1 MRLMQV
7 NFFSFLHK
15 KYREVLRVKQK
26 LSILALYLLAGC
38 LLPANTSATAAEGQ
52 MKALTVEDAVQRA
65 LVHNPDLQT
74 LRLEEESAKG
84 QDEKARLLLI
94 NNPTIEGAV
103 SKKDKPDE
111 EGGGKFTNYGFKLS
125 QEFEIAGQRAV
136 RIDVAEKELA
146 RVRSEITD
154 RERILI
160 SDVKDLFAKAL
171 AAKKKNGLAR
181 EIVRLNEELLG
192 YTKIKFQA
200 GDVSGLDVNLSEV
213 ELSKAKKEL
222 LLAERGYRD
231 SLLALQG
238 LLGLSADS
246 SFAIEGDL
254 PSEAPALPD
263 KEALKA
269 LAFSHR
275 PDAKAAEFEIEKTQ
289 LARELVKKEALPH
302 ITLSGFYERDERRDA
317 VGLAISVPL
326 PFFDRKQAEEKEAS
340 AKAEGAEIRAAGLKK
355 TIEREID
362 QVFNDII
369 SAIEELSLF
378 RKEILVKA
386 AENLN
391 LLNLAFRE
399 GKIGF
404 FEVRLAQKDTIEAQF
419 AYIEAQTR
427 AQLALNAIEKTTGGA
442 MTW

>member
-1 MRLMQV
+1 MDRIYAFVVILCAL
-7 NFFSFLHK
+7 FIST
-15 KYREVLRVKQK
+15 
-26 LSILALYLLAGC
+26 LSAAALEIKELTLEQAITLALEKY
-38 LLPANTSATAAEGQ
+38 
-52 MKALTVEDAVQRA
+52 
-65 LVHNPDLQT
+65 PDLQT

-84 QDEKARLLLI
+84 RNEKAQLLLI

-103 SKKDKPDE
+103 SKKDKPEE
-111 EGGGKFTNYGFKLS
+111 EGDGKFTNYGFKLS
-125 QEFEIAGQRAV
+125 QEFEVAGQRGV

-146 RVRSEITD
+146 RMRSEIKD
-154 RERILI
+154 KERVLI
-160 SDVKDLFAKAL
+160 SDVKDAFARSLAL
-171 AAKKKNGLAR
+171 KKKSILAR
-181 EIVRLNEELLG
+181 EIVRLNDELLG
-192 YTKIKFQA
+192 YTKIKHEA
-200 GDVSGLDVNLSEV
+200 GEVSGLDVNLSEV

-222 LLAERGYRD
+222 LLAEREYRE

-238 LLGLSADS
+238 LLGLSPDM

-263 KEALKA
+263 KGALKTLA
-269 LAFSHR
+269 LSHR
-275 PDAKAAEFEIEKTQ
+275 PDSKAAAFEMEKTEFA
-289 LARELVKKEALPH
+289 LKLVKKEAFPN
-302 ITLSGFYERDERRDA
+302 ITLSGFYDRDEDRNV
-317 VGLAISVPL
+317 VGLEISIPL
-326 PFFDRKQAEEKEAS
+326 PFFDRKQAEKKEAF
-340 AKAEGAEIRAAGLKK
+340 AKAEGAKIKAAGLKK

-362 QVFNDII
+362 QALNDII

-391 LLNLAFRE
+391 LLNLAFKE

-404 FEVRLAQKDTIEAQF
+404 FEVRLAQKDTIEAQL

-442 MTW
+442 VK

>member
-1 MRLMQV
+1 MDRIYAVVIVLYAL
-7 NFFSFLHK
+7 FLITSPAAALETK
-15 KYREVLRVKQK
+15 ELTLPQA
-26 LSILALYLLAGC
+26 ITLAL
-38 LLPANTSATAAEGQ
+38 E
-52 MKALTVEDAVQRA
+52 
-65 LVHNPDLQT
+65 HNPELQT
-74 LRLEEESAKG
+74 LKLEEESAKG
-84 QDEKARLLLI
+84 RDERARLLFI

-103 SKKDKPDE
+103 SKKDKLEE

-125 QEFEIAGQRAV
+125 QEFEIAGQRGA

-146 RVRSEITD
+146 RVKSEIRD
-154 RERILI
+154 KERVLI
-160 SDVKDLFAKAL
+160 ADVKDVFAKAL
-171 AAKKKNGLAR
+171 AAKKKNSLAH

-192 YTKIKFQA
+192 YTEIKFQA

-213 ELSKAKKEL
+213 EVSKAKKEL
-222 LLAERGYRD
+222 LLAKRAYRE

-238 LLGLSADS
+238 LLGLSSDI
-246 SFAIEGDL
+246 SFAIEGEL

-269 LAFSHR
+269 LALSHR
-275 PDAKAAEFEIEKTQ
+275 PDSKAAALEMEKTESA
-289 LARELVKKEALPH
+289 LKLVRKEAVPN
-302 ITLSGFYERDERRDA
+302 ITLSGFYDRDERRNE

-326 PFFDRKQAEEKEAS
+326 PFFDRKQAEKKEAF
-340 AKAEGAEIRAAGLKK
+340 AKVEAAKIKAADLNK
-355 TIEREID
+355 TVEREID
-362 QVFNDII
+362 QAFNDIA

-391 LLNLAFRE
+391 LLNLAFKE

-404 FEVRLAQKDTIEAQF
+404 FEVRLAQKDTLEAQI

-427 AQLALNAIEKTTGGA
+427 TQLALNAIEKSTGGA
-442 MTW
+442 VK

>member
-1 MRLMQV
+1 MDRIYAV
-7 NFFSFLHK
+7 VI
-15 KYREVLRVKQK
+15 VLCALFIITSPAAAFETKELTLEQA
-26 LSILALYLLAGC
+26 ITLAL
-38 LLPANTSATAAEGQ
+38 E
-52 MKALTVEDAVQRA
+52 K
-65 LVHNPDLQT
+65 NPDLQT

-84 QDEKARLLLI
+84 QNEKARLLLI
-94 NNPTIEGAV
+94 NNPTIEGNI
-103 SKKDKPDE
+103 SKKDRPEE

-125 QEFEIAGQRAV
+125 QEFEVAGQRGA
-136 RIDVAEKELA
+136 RINVSEKELA
-146 RVRSEITD
+146 RVKLEIRD
-154 RERILI
+154 KERVLI
-160 SDVKDLFAKAL
+160 SDVKDAFTKAL
-171 AAKKKNGLAR
+171 SLKKKSGLAR

-222 LLAERGYRD
+222 LLAEREYRE

-238 LLGLSADS
+238 LLGLSPDM

-275 PDAKAAEFEIEKTQ
+275 PDSKAAAFEMEKTEFA
-289 LARELVKKEALPH
+289 LKLVKKEAFPN
-302 ITLSGFYERDERRDA
+302 ITLSGFYDRDERRNA
-317 VGLAISVPL
+317 VGLEISVPL
-326 PFFDRKQAEEKEAS
+326 PFFDRKQAEKKEAF
-340 AKAEGAEIRAAGLKK
+340 AKAEGAKIKAAGLKK
-355 TIEREID
+355 TIEREVD
-362 QVFNDII
+362 QAFNDIT

-391 LLNLAFRE
+391 LLNLAFKE

-419 AYIEAQTR
+419 AYIEAQTQDAAC
-427 AQLALNAIEKTTGGA
+427 AQCY
-442 MTW
+442 